1 MNYRL
6 FAVIAMVVMLSACS
20 TTPDHD
26 TAPDWISGV
35 SAKYPNERYL
45 SGRGTAPTV
54 TDAQDRA
61 RADLAKQFE
70 VAIQEQAQQSQH
82 FEQSTKG
89 EVTTQ
94 SLEQQVSR
102 SLLAHTSRS
111 LQGVEI
117 AELWHDAARNQEHA
131 LAVLE
136 RNKARRQ
143 FEQEIAALDDSAA
156 QYLKHADVESQPL
169 YKAARVQQAIEA
181 QQNRIAVQAS
191 LRVAD
196 PSGQGMPPRLS
207 LAELVRTRDALLAK
221 VAIATS
227 TSDDSIIELPKIL
240 SGATAAAGFTVNDVD
255 KADYRL
261 NATAKLDPP
270 LRESG
275 WIWQRGTIEINLLD
289 KNGKSLGVQRWPFKV
304 SSTTEERARQRLTDA
319 INETLQRELRA
330 ALLSFAPAP

>member
-1 MNYRL
+1 MNHRL
-6 FAVIAMVVMLSACS
+6 FAVIVMGATLTACS
-20 TTPDHD
+20 GMPDRD
-26 TAPDWISGV
+26 TAPDWINGV
-35 SAKYPNERYL
+35 SVKYPNDRYL
-45 SGRGTAPTV
+45 TGRGTAPAV

-82 FEQSTKG
+82 FEQTTQG
-89 EVTTQ
+89 DLITQ

-131 LAVLE
+131 LAVLQ
-136 RNKARRQ
+136 RDKARRQ
-143 FEQEIAALDDSAA
+143 FEQEIAALDDSANHHLEQA
-156 QYLKHADVESQPL
+156 NVESQPL

-196 PSGQGMPPRLS
+196 PSGQGIPPRLS
-207 LAELVRTRDALLAK
+207 LAELVRTRDALLSK
-221 VAIATS
+221 VTIATS
-227 TSDDSIIELPKIL
+227 TTDNSIVELPKIL
-240 SGATAAAGFTVNDVD
+240 GGATAAAGFTVSDAD

-261 NATAKLDPP
+261 TAAAKLDPP

-275 WIWQRGTIEINLLD
+275 WNWQRGTVEVNLLD

-304 SSTTEERARQRLTDA
+304 SSTTEERARQRLTDT

-330 ALLSFAPAP
+330 TLLSFAPAP

>member
-6 FAVIAMVVMLSACS
+6 FAVIAISMAFAACS
-20 TTPDHD
+20 GLPDRE
-26 TAPDWISGV
+26 TMPDWISGV
-35 SAKYPNERYL
+35 SAEYPNERYL
-45 SGRGTAPTV
+45 TGRGTAPTV

-70 VAIQEQAQQSQH
+70 VAIQEQAQQSQR
-82 FEQSTKG
+82 FEQSTQG
-89 EVTTQ
+89 DVTSQ

-117 AELWHDAARNQEHA
+117 AELWHESARNQEHA

-156 QYLKHADVESQPL
+156 QYLKQAEAESQPL
-169 YKAARVQQAIEA
+169 YKAARVQQAIET

-196 PSGQGMPPRLS
+196 PSGQGAPPRLS
-207 LAELVRTRDALLAK
+207 LAELVRTRDALLSK
-221 VAIATS
+221 VTIATS
-227 TSDDSIIELPKIL
+227 TSDDSIVELPKIL
-240 SGATAAAGFTVNDVD
+240 SGATAAAGFTVSDAD

-261 NATAKLDPP
+261 NAAAKLDPP
-270 LRESG
+270 LRENG
-275 WIWQRGTIEINLLD
+275 WNWQRGTMEVNLSD

-304 SSTTEERARQRLTDA
+304 SATTKERADQRLIDT

-330 ALLSFAPAP
+330 TLLSFAPAP

>member
-1 MNYRL
+1 MNHRL
-6 FAVIAMVVMLSACS
+6 FAVMAIGVTLAACS
-20 TTPDHD
+20 GMPDRDTP
-26 TAPDWISGV
+26 PDWISGV
-35 SAKYPNERYL
+35 SAEYPNERYL
-45 SGRGTAPTV
+45 IGRGTAPTV

-70 VAIQEQAQQSQH
+70 VAIQEQAQQSQR
-82 FEQSTKG
+82 FEQSTTG
-89 EVTTQ
+89 DVSTQ

-117 AELWHDAARNQEHA
+117 AELWHDTTRNQEHA

-143 FEQEIAALDDSAA
+143 FEQEIAAIDDSATHHLEQA
-156 QYLKHADVESQPL
+156 AAESQPL
-169 YKAARVQQAIEA
+169 YKAARVQQAIEV

-207 LAELVRTRDALLAK
+207 LAELVRTRDALLSK
-221 VAIATS
+221 VTIATS
-227 TSDDSIIELPKIL
+227 TTDNSIVELPKIL
-240 SGATAAAGFTVNDVD
+240 SGATAAAGFTVNDAD

-261 NATAKLDPP
+261 TAAAKLDPP

-275 WIWQRGTIEINLLD
+275 WNWQRGTVEVNLSD

-304 SSTTEERARQRLTDA
+304 SATTEERARQRLTDA